1 MNTIRNKE
9 SLTRDLQNK
18 DIRDFYVSEHINI
31 GIPLQIRALR
41 KQRGWTQEKLAKLT
55 GMKQERISAIE
66 NPNYKHKFTLSILM
80 KVASAF
86 DVALIVRF
94 APISELVKWELAL
107 SPERL
112 EAVSF
117 EEDPYFKPTPITIPA
132 QFGLLLGSSM
142 SLESQETKQES
153 PKIERKRRL
162 FLVDVGQKK
171 TIETRMDAY
180 QKDKD
185 MPLYDELLRAIQ

>member
-1 MNTIRNKE
+1 MNTIRSRDELTKE
-9 SLTRDLQNK
+9 LQ
-18 DIRDFYVSEHINI
+18 DREIRDFYVSDHINI
-31 GIPLQIRALR
+31 GIPLQVRALR
-41 KQRGWTQEKLAKLT
+41 KQRGWTQNKLAQLT

-80 KVASAF
+80 KLASAF

-117 EEDPYFKPTPITIPA
+117 DEDPYFKPPVVNVSC
-132 QFGLLLGSSM
+132 QVGLVLGASM
-142 SLESQETKQES
+142 AVQSQETIKES
-153 PKIERKRRL
+153 PETKKKGKLYI
-162 FLVDVGQKK
+162 VDAGQKTTK
-171 TIETRMDAY
+171 NKMDAY
-180 QKDKD
+180 QEEKNMLSYEDNL
-185 MPLYDELLRAIQ
+185 MRANQ